1 MRFFCILLLVG
12 FTVLASQN
20 WFEHQAALQ
29 QAATLHNA
37 SLHKVVSMFSPAT
50 VPPLGWSA
58 LSKKASVKIPTIAHP
73 GPDGERHKRVGR
85 SSAKSASSQILT
97 RSWASRLWQ
106 A

>member
-1 MRFFCILLLVG
+1 MRLFCILLLVG

-50 VPPLGWSA
+50 VPPLGEVAFSQRA
-58 LSKKASVKIPTIAHP
+58 NATNPNSVQP
-73 GPDGERHKRVGR
+73 GLGAETHTPAGH
-85 SSAKSASSQILT
+85 
-97 RSWASRLWQ
+97 
-106 A
+106 

>member
-1 MRFFCILLLVG
+1 LATRRQKQALLPITSCRFQPLIELKSRTNCRPHPAMRLFCILLLVG

-50 VPPLGWSA
+50 VPPLG
-58 LSKKASVKIPTIAHP
+58 
-73 GPDGERHKRVGR
+73 
-85 SSAKSASSQILT
+85 
-97 RSWASRLWQ
+97 
-106 A
+106 

>member
-50 VPPLGWSA
+50 MPPLGSAELNPPTSAASPNSA
-58 LSKKASVKIPTIAHP
+58 LQESGA
-73 GPDGERHKRVGR
+73 ERHTPCGH
-85 SSAKSASSQILT
+85 
-97 RSWASRLWQ
+97 
-106 A
+106 

>member
-1 MRFFCILLLVG
+1 MATRRQRQALLLITSRRFQPLIELKSRTSCRPHPAMRLFCILLLVG

-50 VPPLGWSA
+50 VPPLG
-58 LSKKASVKIPTIAHP
+58 
-73 GPDGERHKRVGR
+73 
-85 SSAKSASSQILT
+85 
-97 RSWASRLWQ
+97 
-106 A
+106 

>member
-1 MRFFCILLLVG
+1 MPQIALNESPKLGDKLELFPLSLLVG

-50 VPPLGWSA
+50 VPPLG
-58 LSKKASVKIPTIAHP
+58 
-73 GPDGERHKRVGR
+73 
-85 SSAKSASSQILT
+85 
-97 RSWASRLWQ
+97 
-106 A
+106 

>member
-20 WFEHQAALQ
+20 LFEHQAALQ

-50 VPPLGWSA
+50 VPPLG
-58 LSKKASVKIPTIAHP
+58 
-73 GPDGERHKRVGR
+73 
-85 SSAKSASSQILT
+85 
-97 RSWASRLWQ
+97 
-106 A
+106 